1 MQGKGLYLGEK
12 AWVRGFRCSAVHLEA
27 STHTCTHTH
36 AHAHTH
42 TYAHTH
48 THTHTHAHTNA
59 HTHTHAHTH
68 SHTHPHTHPALFEK
82 AEVVTDE
89 RKPNHLIIAISSD
102 RGLCGGIHSNVG
114 KSIRATMAERAADST
129 TNIVCVGDKIRTI
142 MQRYCRK
149 NILLNFTN
157 VGKKPPVF
165 SEASFIAQ
173 QILSTGIEF
182 ESAEIVYNWFR

>member
-1 MQGKGLYLGEK
+1 MFSCSFRGL
-12 AWVRGFRCSAVHLEA
+12 
-27 STHTCTHTH
+27 
-36 AHAHTH
+36 
-42 TYAHTH
+42 H
-48 THTHTHAHTNA
+48 THTHTHACTRTHAHVCTHTYTHTHPCTHKRTHTHTRA
-59 HTHTHAHTH
+59 HTHTYTYTRTHT
-68 SHTHPHTHPALFEK
+68 ALFEK

>member
-1 MQGKGLYLGEK
+1 MSANQTTLSLLYPPT
-12 AWVRGFRCSAVHLEA
+12 AVSVEVSTPMLA
-27 STHTCTHTH
+27 SPSVQPWLNEQPT
-36 AHAHTH
+36 
-42 TYAHTH
+42 
-48 THTHTHAHTNA
+48 
-59 HTHTHAHTH
+59 
-68 SHTHPHTHPALFEK
+68 PQL
-82 AEVVTDE
+82 
-89 RKPNHLIIAISSD
+89 
-102 RGLCGGIHSNVG
+102 
-114 KSIRATMAERAADST
+114 
-129 TNIVCVGDKIRTI
+129 NIVCVGDKIRTI